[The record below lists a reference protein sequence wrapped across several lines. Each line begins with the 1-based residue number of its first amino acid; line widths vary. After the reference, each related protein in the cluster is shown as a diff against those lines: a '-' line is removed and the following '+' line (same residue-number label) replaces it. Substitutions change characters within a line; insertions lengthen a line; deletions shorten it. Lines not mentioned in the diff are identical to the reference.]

1 MEKDVPIVVVKEVG
15 KSYGTVEALKEVSFV
30 VERGEIFGLIGPD
43 GAGKSTLFRILTTL
57 LLADKGTAT
66 IGGLDVATEYKQ
78 IRTKVGYMP
87 GRFSL
92 YQDLSVEENLEFF
105 ATVFHTTVQENYDL
119 IKDIYQQIEPFR
131 KRRAGALSG
140 GMKQKLALSCA
151 LIHKPDIL
159 FLDEPTTGVDP
170 VSRKEFWQMLR
181 NLREQGI
188 TIVVSTP
195 IMDEARQCDRIAF
208 INHGKIHGIDTPERI
223 LQQFASILCP
233 PSLEREEVRHETAPV
248 IEVEQLTKCFGNFT
262 AVDHI
267 SFQVNRGEIFG
278 FLGANGAGKTTAM
291 RMLCGL
297 SKPTSGIGKV
307 AGYDIFREAEQVK
320 KHIGYMSQKFSLYE
334 DLKVW
339 ENIRL
344 FAGIYGMKEQE
355 IERKT
360 EELLDRLGLADE
372 RDTLVKSLPVGWKQK
387 LAFSVSIFHEPRIVF
402 LDEPTGGVDPATR
415 RQFWELETAP
425 VIEVEQL
432 TKCFGNF
439 TAVDHIS
446 FQVNRGEIFGFL
458 GANGAGKTTAMRML
472 CGLSKPTS
480 GIGKVAGYDIFREAE
495 QVKKHIG
502 YMSQK
507 FSLYEDLKVW
517 ENIRLFAGIYGM
529 KEQEIER
536 KTEELLDRLGLADER
551 DTLVKSLPVGW
562 KQKLAFS
569 VSIFHEPRIVFLD
582 EPTGGV
588 DPATRRQ
595 FWELI
600 YQAADQGI
608 TIFVT
613 THYMDEAEYCNRIS
627 IMVDGQIKALDTP
640 ARLKQQFGAETM
652 DDVFQQLAR
661 GAVRKAD

>member
-1 MEKDVPIVVVKEVG
+1 MRKGEPIVVVKYVS
-15 KSYGTVEALKEVSFV
+15 KSYGKVEALKEVSLV
-30 VERGEIFGLIGPD
+30 VEQGEIFGLIGPD

-57 LLADKGTAT
+57 LLADKGSAT
-66 IGGLDVATEYKQ
+66 VGGLNVVEDYEL

-92 YQDLSVEENLEFF
+92 YQDLSVEENLELF
-105 ATVFHTTVQENYDL
+105 ATVFHTTIQENYAL
-119 IKDIYQQIEPFR
+119 IKDIYQQIEPFK

-188 TIVVSTP
+188 TIIVSTP

-208 INHGKIHGIDTPERI
+208 INHGEIHGIDTPERI
-223 LQQFASILCP
+223 LQEFASILCP
-233 PSLEREEVRHETAPV
+233 PSLEREEVQHAMAPV

-297 SKPTSGIGKV
+297 SKPTSGVGKV
-307 AGYDIFREAEQVK
+307 AGFDISREAEQVK

-344 FAGIYGMKEQE
+344 FAGIYGMKEKD
-355 IERKT
+355 IEQKT
-360 EELLDRLGLADE
+360 DELLERLGFSAE
-372 RDTLVKSLPVGWKQK
+372 RNTLVKSLP
-387 LAFSVSIFHEPRIVF
+387 L
-402 LDEPTGGVDPATR
+402 
-415 RQFWELETAP
+415 
-425 VIEVEQL
+425 
-432 TKCFGNF
+432 
-439 TAVDHIS
+439 
-446 FQVNRGEIFGFL
+446 
-458 GANGAGKTTAMRML
+458 
-472 CGLSKPTS
+472 
-480 GIGKVAGYDIFREAE
+480 
-495 QVKKHIG
+495 
-502 YMSQK
+502 
-507 FSLYEDLKVW
+507 
-517 ENIRLFAGIYGM
+517 
-529 KEQEIER
+529 
-536 KTEELLDRLGLADER
+536 
-551 DTLVKSLPVGW
+551 GW

-600 YQAADQGI
+600 YQAADRGI
-608 TIFVT
+608 TVFVT

-627 IMVDGQIKALDTP
+627 
-640 ARLKQQFGAETM
+640 
-652 DDVFQQLAR
+652 
-661 GAVRKAD
+661 